1 MKYLS
6 LLLPLLFIALFAFAL
21 VRRVRLYDC
30 FTEGVKGAIPLLV
43 SIFPYLVS
51 VLILSELFEQSGL
64 SAALTRTLSPLFS
77 ALGIP
82 PKSGNSSSSNPSR
95 AAAPPPS

>member
-43 SIFPYLVS
+43 SHLPLPRVRAHP
-51 VLILSELFEQSGL
+51 V
-64 SAALTRTLSPLFS
+64 RTL
-77 ALGIP
+77 
-82 PKSGNSSSSNPSR
+82 
-95 AAAPPPS
+95 